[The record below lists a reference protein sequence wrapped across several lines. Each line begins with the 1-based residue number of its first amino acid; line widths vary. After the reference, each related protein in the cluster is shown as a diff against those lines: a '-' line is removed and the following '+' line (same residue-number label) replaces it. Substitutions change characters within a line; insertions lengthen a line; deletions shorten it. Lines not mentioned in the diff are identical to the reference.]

1 MNIILLGSPGVGKGT
16 YAEVLAEKLEI
27 PHISTGDLLREIA
40 NEDSELGKQVK
51 EIIDKGDLVSDE
63 LVLEILK
70 KRLKKEDCEKGFI
83 LDGYPRNLKQAEDL
97 KKTVKVDKVIN
108 YVAKDKVIL
117 ERLSGR
123 LTCKNCGAIYHIKNM
138 PPKIKGKCDKCG
150 GELYTREDQTE
161 EAIKERLRI
170 YREQTSPLIEYY
182 QKENLLF
189 EIDANSGIHQ
199 IDKIIGE
206 SLDIIEGE
214 E

>member
-70 KRLKKEDCEKGFI
+70 KRLKKEDCNKGFI

-97 KKTVKVDKVIN
+97 KKIAKVDKVIN

-138 PPKIKGKCDKCG
+138 PPKIKGKCDKCQ

-170 YREQTSPLIEYY
+170 YREQTSPLIEHYR
-182 QKENLLF
+182 KENLLF